1 MPLDQVDVDE
11 YEAQMTFLEHLEA
24 LRWHLVRSLVAVVI
38 GAIFAFIKGP
48 YIFDKILLG
57 PTREDF
63 WSFRK
68 LCELGEKLGRPETLC
83 IGDMNF
89 VVKTVNIQE
98 QFYQHFMI
106 AAIGGLIFAMP
117 YILFEIYRFV
127 KPALRSTEKKYSGLV
142 ITFTS
147 LLFFT
152 GITFGYFILTPIS
165 VNFLGTY
172 TLSESIVR
180 EFTVTSVVSFI
191 SLLTLGSGI
200 IFELP
205 IVIYFLA
212 KIGIL
217 TADTMKAYRRVAVVV
232 ILILS
237 ALITP
242 PDVTSQIILSFPIL
256 LLYEIG
262 IVIARKVA
270 PEPIELDLD
279 EENE

>member
-1 MPLDQVDVDE
+1 MALDQLDVDG
-11 YEAQMTFLEHLEA
+11 YDTQMTFLEHVEA
-24 LRWHLVRSLVAVVI
+24 LRWHLIRSVVAIVL
-38 GAIFAFIKGP
+38 GAIIAFVKGA
-48 YIFDKILLG
+48 YIFDTILLG
-57 PTREDF
+57 PTRNDF

-68 LCELGEKLGRPETLC
+68 LCQLGEKLGKPETLC
-83 IGDMNF
+83 IGDMDF

-117 YILFEIYRFV
+117 YILFEIYRFI
-127 KPALRSTEKKYSGLV
+127 KPALRSTEKRYSGLV
-142 ITFTS
+142 IGFAS
-147 LLFFT
+147 LLFFI
-152 GITFGYFILTPIS
+152 GILFGYFILTPIS

-172 TLSESIVR
+172 TLSDSIVR
-180 EFTVTSVVSFI
+180 EFTVASVVSFI
-191 SLLTLGSGI
+191 SLLTLGAGV

-217 TADTMKAYRRVAVVV
+217 TADTMKAYRRVAFVV

-237 ALITP
+237 AVITP
-242 PDVTSQIILSFPIL
+242 PDVTSQIILSMPIL
-256 LLYEIG
+256 VLYEIG

-270 PEPIELDLD
+270 PKIPIELP
-279 EENE
+279 EK

>member
-106 AAIGGLIFAMP
+106 AAIGGLVFAMP
-117 YILFEIYRFV
+117 YILFEIYRFI
-127 KPALRSTEKKYSGLV
+127 KPALKRNEKKYNVLNEQERNKTTELQWG
-142 ITFTS
+142 
-147 LLFFT
+147 
-152 GITFGYFILTPIS
+152 
-165 VNFLGTY
+165 
-172 TLSESIVR
+172 TLSTYWRAICSS
-180 EFTVTSVVSFI
+180 TGNYY
-191 SLLTLGSGI
+191 LL
-200 IFELP
+200 
-205 IVIYFLA
+205 
-212 KIGIL
+212 
-217 TADTMKAYRRVAVVV
+217 
-232 ILILS
+232 
-237 ALITP
+237 
-242 PDVTSQIILSFPIL
+242 
-256 LLYEIG
+256 
-262 IVIARKVA
+262 
-270 PEPIELDLD
+270 PENIRI
-279 EENE
+279 

>member
-1 MPLDQVDVDE
+1 MPLDQIDVDE
-11 YEAQMTFLEHLEA
+11 YDAQMTFLEHLEA
-24 LRWHLVRSLVAVVI
+24 LRWHLIRSIVAVVI
-38 GAIFAFIKGP
+38 GAIVAFIKGP

-57 PTREDF
+57 PTRNDF

-83 IGDMNF
+83 IGDMEF

-117 YILFEIYRFV
+117 YILYEIYRFI

-142 ITFTS
+142 IGFAS

-152 GITFGYFILTPIS
+152 GILFGYFVLTPIS

-172 TLSESIVR
+172 TLSDSIVR
-180 EFTVTSVVSFI
+180 EFTVASVVSFI
-191 SLLTLGSGI
+191 SLLTLGAGV

-217 TADTMKAYRRVAVVV
+217 TAENMKAYRKVAVVV

-237 ALITP
+237 AVITP

-262 IVIARKVA
+262 IIIARKVA
-270 PEPIELDLD
+270 PEVPIELP
-279 EENE
+279 EEL

>member
-1 MPLDQVDVDE
+1 M
-11 YEAQMTFLEHLEA
+11 HLI
-24 LRWHLVRSLVAVVI
+24 RSAIAVVI
-38 GAIFAFIKGP
+38 GAILAFIKGP
-48 YIFDKILLG
+48 FIFDKILLG
-57 PTREDF
+57 PTRNDF

-68 LCELGEKLGRPETLC
+68 LCELGEVLGKPESLC
-83 IGDMNF
+83 ISDMDF

-106 AAIGGLIFAMP
+106 AIFGGLIFAMP
-117 YILFEIYRFV
+117 YILYEIYRFI
-127 KPALRSTEKKYSGLV
+127 KPALRSTEKRYSGLV
-142 ITFTS
+142 IGFAS
-147 LLFFT
+147 LLFFS
-152 GITFGYFILTPIS
+152 GILFGYFILTPIS

-172 TLSESIVR
+172 TLSDSIVR
-180 EFTVTSVVSFI
+180 EFTVASVVSFI
-191 SLLTLGSGI
+191 SLLTLGAGV

-217 TADTMKAYRRVAVVV
+217 TADTMKSYRRVAVVV

-237 ALITP
+237 AVITP

-262 IVIARKVA
+262 IVIARRVA
-270 PEPIELDLD
+270 PKTPIELP
-279 EENE
+279 EE

>member
-1 MPLDQVDVDE
+1 MALDQIDVDE
-11 YEAQMTFLEHLEA
+11 YDAQMTFLEHLEA
-24 LRWHLVRSLVAVVI
+24 LRWHLIRSVIAVVI
-38 GAIFAFIKGP
+38 GAILAFIKGP
-48 YIFDKILLG
+48 FIFDTILLG
-57 PTREDF
+57 PTRNDF

-68 LCELGEKLGRPETLC
+68 LCELGEVLGRPETLC
-83 IGDMNF
+83 IGDMDF

-117 YILFEIYRFV
+117 VILYEIYRFI
-127 KPALRSTEKKYSGLV
+127 KPALRNTEKQYSGLV
-142 ITFTS
+142 IGFAS
-147 LLFFT
+147 LLFFI
-152 GITFGYFILTPIS
+152 GLLFGYFILTPIS

-172 TLSESIVR
+172 TLSDSIVR
-180 EFTVTSVVSFI
+180 EFTVSSVVSFI
-191 SLLTLGSGI
+191 SLLTLGAGI

-217 TADTMKAYRRVAVVV
+217 TADNMKEYRRVAVVV

-237 ALITP
+237 AVITP
-242 PDVTSQIILSFPIL
+242 PDVTSQIILCFPIL

-270 PEPIELDLD
+270 PVVPIELP
-279 EENE
+279 EE